1 MATTATAPAYGP
13 TDSYVGK
20 SGIWAWLT
28 TVDHKRIGT
37 LYLFTSLFFFIVGG
51 LEAGMIRWQLAG
63 PNKHVLS
70 AEAYN
75 QMFTM
80 HGTTMIFLAVMPL
93 SAAFFNYLIP
103 LQIGARDVAFP
114 RLNAFSYWVYLFGA
128 MFMNFSWF
136 IGAAP
141 NGGWFG
147 YAPLTTMQ
155 FSPGLNIDFW
165 VIGLQILGV
174 SSLAAAFNFITT
186 IINMRAPGMN
196 LMRMGMFTWNAFV
209 VQFLLVLAFPVIT
222 IALVFLLFDRF
233 FGTNFYTIA
242 AGADPLLWQHLFWI
256 FGHPEVYILIL
267 PAFGLTSE
275 IIPAFSR
282 KPIFGYPVMV
292 YATMLIAFLGFGVWA
307 HHMFAVGMGPIGD
320 TVFGVTT
327 LLIAIPTGVKIFNW
341 IFTMWGGSI
350 RFSEIIPAFSRK
362 PIFGYPVMVY
372 ATMLIAFL
380 GFGVWAHHMFAV
392 GMGPIGDTVFGVT
405 TLLIAIPTGVKI
417 FNWIFTMWGG
427 SIRFSTAMKFA
438 IGLVALFTI
447 GGISGV
453 MHASPPADLQQTDTY
468 FVVAHFHYVLFG
480 GSMMGIFGGI
490 YFYYPKMT
498 GRLLS
503 EKLGTWHFWLT
514 FVGMNLTFFPM
525 HFSGLLGMPRR
536 IYTYEA
542 GQGLE
547 TFNLLSSIGTAVL
560 MVGTLIF
567 IVNFFR
573 SFKAGAIAGN
583 DPWGGGTLEWS
594 IPSPPPEYNF
604 ARIPRVTSRYPMWDV
619 KTPALT
625 AEVPHTVKGDT
636 RLDVDVASKH
646 TGHAHPN
653 PVGNEPKQV
662 AESGMHIEL
671 ATGESAKD
679 LGIPMPNPTIKPLL
693 CAAGMVIMFSGL
705 LFIHKNNMPLA
716 LATIMGGALIMIVS
730 LYGWLLTP
738 LEDAH

>member
-1 MATTATAPAYGP
+1 MATMAPAAAFTP
-13 TDSYVGK
+13 QAESYAGE
-20 SGIWAWLT
+20 SGLWAWLT

-51 LEAGMIRWQLAG
+51 LEAGLIRLQLAG

-80 HGTTMIFLAVMPL
+80 HGTTMIFLAIMPL

-128 MFMNFSWF
+128 LFMNFSWV

-147 YAPLTTMQ
+147 YAPLTTMA

-165 VIGLQILGV
+165 VLGLQILGV

-222 IALVFLLFDRF
+222 IALVFLQFDRF

-242 AGADPLLWQHLFWI
+242 AGADPLLWQHLFWV
-256 FGHPEVYILIL
+256 FGHPKVYILIL
-267 PAFGLTSE
+267 PAFGLVSE

-350 RFSEIIPAFSRK
+350 RF
-362 PIFGYPVMVY
+362 
-372 ATMLIAFL
+372 T
-380 GFGVWAHHMFAV
+380 
-392 GMGPIGDTVFGVT
+392 
-405 TLLIAIPTGVKI
+405 
-417 FNWIFTMWGG
+417 
-427 SIRFSTAMKFA
+427 TAMKFA
-438 IGLVALFTI
+438 IGLVGLFTI

-468 FVVAHFHYVLFG
+468 FIVAHFHYVLFG

-498 GRLLS
+498 GRLLN
-503 EKLGTWHFWLT
+503 EKLGSWHFWLT
-514 FVGMNLTFFPM
+514 FIGMNLTFFPM

-542 GQGLE
+542 GQGWE
-547 TFNLLSSIGTAVL
+547 AFNKLSTYGTGVL
-560 MVGTLIF
+560 VLGTLF
-567 IVNFFR
+567 FVYNFFA
-573 SFKAGAIAGN
+573 SFKTGAIAGN
-583 DPWGGGTLEWS
+583 DPWGAGTLEWS
-594 IPSPPPEYNF
+594 ISSPPPEYNF
-604 ARIPRVTSRYPMWDV
+604 ARIPRVTSRYPMWDM

-625 AEVPHTVKGDT
+625 AEVPHTLRGDS
-636 RLDVDVASKH
+636 RLDVDVA
-646 TGHAHPN
+646 GQHAANGHPN
-653 PVGNEPKQV
+653 PVGNEPKQL

-679 LGIPMPNPTIKPLL
+679 LGIPMPNPTIKPLI
-693 CAAGMVIMFSGL
+693 CAFGMIMMFSGL
-705 LFIHKNNMPLA
+705 LFIHENKMPLA
-716 LATIMGGALIMIVS
+716 IAVMMGGALIMTTS
-730 LYGWLLTP
+730 LYAWLLTP